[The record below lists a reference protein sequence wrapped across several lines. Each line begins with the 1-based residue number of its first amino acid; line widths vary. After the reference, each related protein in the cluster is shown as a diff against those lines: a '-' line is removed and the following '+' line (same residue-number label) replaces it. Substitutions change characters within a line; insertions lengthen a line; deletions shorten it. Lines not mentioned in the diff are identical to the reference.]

1 MNKIHWTIWRLARF
15 FGIPYWLRWSRR
27 RRRLAEAETLLEICL
42 LDIDASKNLFAAD
55 PQLRDRADDRAYR
68 RVLAAFPIRKGRQT
82 TAEELEKVFGCDPC
96 GSLTAG
102 IHPAW
107 AISIMRDAVY
117 VCRDNIM
124 ALHDEDASNP
134 AVRNFLANVKRAESE
149 FAD

>member
-1 MNKIHWTIWRLARF
+1 
-15 FGIPYWLRWSRR
+15 LRWSRR

-82 TAEELEKVFGCDPC
+82 TQAELEKAIGFDIFVGF
-96 GSLTAG
+96 SAG

-107 AISIMRDAVY
+107 AISIMRDGAY
-117 VCRDNIM
+117 VCRDNIL
-124 ALHDEDASNP
+124 AIHEATARNP
-134 AVRNFLANVKRAESE
+134 AVLNFLANVKRAESE